1 MANLFDTDN
10 VPETEPRVIVSGDR
24 VQWKRTD
31 LGTDY
36 PNSAYSLK
44 YSSRLEGTGST
55 TVDVASADS
64 GDDFLMTITSS
75 ASASISTGV
84 YHWQLYVIRDSD
96 SERLTLDAGTWE
108 VKPNLDAN
116 TADPRSHAKIVLE
129 AVEAVI
135 EGRASKDQ
143 ESYSIA
149 GRSLS
154 RTSIPD
160 LLELRN
166 HYRSIVIR
174 EQRREKARNGDPT
187 GRLIQA
193 TF

>member
-1 MANLFDTDN
+1 MANQFDTSN
-10 VPETEPRVIVSGDR
+10 VPETEPRVIVAGDR

-36 PNSAYSLK
+36 PNNAYNLK
-44 YSSRLEGTGST
+44 YSSRLEASGST
-55 TVDVASADS
+55 TFDIASADS
-64 GDDFLMTITSS
+64 DNDFLMTVTSS
-75 ASASISTGV
+75 ASDNYTIGT
-84 YHWQLYVIRDSD
+84 YHWQLYVFRESD
-96 SERLTLDAGTWE
+96 SERITLDAGTWE

-116 TADPRSHAKIVLE
+116 TSDPRSHAKIVLDAIE
-129 AVEAVI
+129 SVI

-154 RTSIPD
+154 RTPVTD

-166 HYRSIVIR
+166 YYRAIVVR
-174 EQRREKARNGDPT
+174 EGRREKARNGDPT
-187 GRLIQA
+187 GRLIQVQ
-193 TF
+193 F